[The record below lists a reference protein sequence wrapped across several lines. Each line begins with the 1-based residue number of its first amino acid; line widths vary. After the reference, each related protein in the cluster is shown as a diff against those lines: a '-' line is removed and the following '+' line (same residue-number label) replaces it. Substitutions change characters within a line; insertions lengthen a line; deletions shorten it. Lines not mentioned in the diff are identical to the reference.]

1 MQQVKAIPALRD
13 ALARWRHERERVA
26 LVPTMGN
33 LHSGHMV
40 LIERAQQL
48 AHRTVVS
55 IFVNPMQFVRGEDFD
70 SYPRT
75 PEQDLLGLA
84 EAGVDLV
91 FLPDAADLYA
101 GDLER
106 TTYVKVPALDDILC
120 GKFRPGH
127 FTGVATMVTKLLN
140 LVLPDIAVFGDKDY
154 QQLLVIRRLVADLC
168 LPVDVIAVPTA
179 RDVDGLAHSSRNSYL
194 TRSERRRAS
203 LLFKTLKQ
211 VAAALRASEGNW
223 AELEAQATQRLQ
235 KGGFRVDYLSVRRAK
250 DLMPPSPQD
259 THLVVMAAAWL
270 GRTRLID
277 HVEVSWEEGCAA

>member
-1 MQQVKAIPALRD
+1 MQQVKAIPALKG
-13 ALARWRHERERVA
+13 ALAQWRREQQRVA

-33 LHSGHMV
+33 LHCGHRA
-40 LIERAQQL
+40 LIVRAQQL
-48 AHRTVVS
+48 AQRTVVS
-55 IFVNPMQFVRGEDFD
+55 IFVNPMQFVPGEDFG

-75 PEQDLLGLA
+75 PEQDLSTLS
-84 EAGVDLV
+84 EAGVDLA

-106 TTYVKVPALDDILC
+106 TTCVTVPALDSILC
-120 GKFRPGH
+120 GEFRPGH
-127 FTGVATMVTKLLN
+127 FTGVATVVTKLLN

-179 RDVDGLAHSSRNSYL
+179 RDVDGLAYSSRNSYL
-194 TRSERRRAS
+194 TRAERRRAP
-203 LLFKTLKQ
+203 LLFKTLKE
-211 VAAALRASEGNW
+211 VAGALQWGEAHW
-223 AELEAQATQRLQ
+223 AELEAQGAQRL
-235 KGGFRVDYLSVRRAK
+235 KESGFRLDYLSVRRAE
-250 DLMPPSPQD
+250 DLVPPSPQD

-277 HVEVSWEEGCAA
+277 HVEASRGGSA

>member
-1 MQQVKAIPALRD
+1 MQQVRAIPALKG
-13 ALARWRHERERVA
+13 ALAQWRREQQRVA

-33 LHSGHMV
+33 LHCGHRA
-40 LIERAQQL
+40 LIVRAQQL
-48 AHRTVVS
+48 AQRTVVS
-55 IFVNPMQFVRGEDFD
+55 IFVNPMQFVPGEDFG

-75 PEQDLLGLA
+75 PEQDLLKLS
-84 EAGVDLV
+84 EAGVDLA

-106 TTYVKVPALDDILC
+106 TTYVKIPALDSILC
-120 GKFRPGH
+120 GEFRPGH
-127 FTGVATMVTKLLN
+127 FTGVATVVTKLFN

-194 TRSERRRAS
+194 TRAERRRAP
-203 LLFKTLKQ
+203 LLFKTLKE
-211 VAAALRASEGNW
+211 VAGALQGGEAHW
-223 AELEAQATQRLQ
+223 AELEAQGAQRL
-235 KGGFRVDYLSVRRAK
+235 KESGFRLDYLSVRRAE
-250 DLMPPSPQD
+250 DLVPPSPQD

-277 HVEVSWEEGCAA
+277 HVEVSRGKSA